1 MNFVIKNNSSRDLSQ
16 LAPLVQ
22 EFYPYAKK
30 QMGFDKDAS
39 IVFESDLE
47 NAKNPLGKT
56 AYYNPADYSVTIY
69 VDGRHSKDIMRSI
82 SHELVHHHQNC
93 DGKLDNI
100 GPTYEG
106 YAQSDAY
113 LREMEEDAY
122 RRGNLIFRD
131 WENQKNIKE
140 IRKMKVTKKELRG
153 YVYEAMKELLAE
165 QSKTDLPDRARPEG
179 GRRLD
184 EEDEGDLGVQAAK
197 ASAAIEKNPKM
208 NAAIDQEVEKIL
220 ADPKS
225 AAAVLAM
232 ANKLG
237 VSQNDDPAEIAL
249 KAAQQGNVQEAG
261 KRRRAPSIKLEP
273 DAAATQKVRDRA
285 AAQSGGDAA
294 ETAGIA
300 LGLGGAIATSLAVGA
315 VGATAGIAGIAAPAL
330 LAGGALAGHIMKR
343 VLDARAAAGVPDQTA
358 FKVTRKRGDSLEEGA
373 KPDFLDLDKDG
384 DKEESMKDAADS
396 VKEEQ
401 GIFAPNHY
409 CVHHGGVNHNGSVQM
424 AEAVNHNYNEELGRV
439 THYDMKLED
448 GTILESVAFEDIQ
461 VTNASLAEAHGSHP
475 MKRDDDE
482 EEELKET
489 TDEVVAEDTEEVTTE
504 EVETEELK
512 EWHNKSLYEKLL
524 KEYTKR

>member
-16 LAPLVQ
+16 LVPLVQ

-30 QMGFDKDAS
+30 QMGFDTDAS
-39 IVFESDLE
+39 IIFESDME
-47 NAKNPLGKT
+47 NARNPLGKT
-56 AYYNPADYSVTIY
+56 AYYNPSDYSVTIY
-69 VDGRHSKDIMRSI
+69 VDDRHPKDIMRSI

-140 IRKMKVTKKELRG
+140 NKKMKVTKEELKNF
-153 YVYEAMKELLAE
+153 VYEAMKELLAE

-184 EEDEGDLGVQAAK
+184 EEDE
-197 ASAAIEKNPKM
+197 
-208 NAAIDQEVEKIL
+208 
-220 ADPKS
+220 
-225 AAAVLAM
+225 
-232 ANKLG
+232 
-237 VSQNDDPAEIAL
+237 EI
-249 KAAQQGNVQEAG
+249 
-261 KRRRAPSIKLEP
+261 
-273 DAAATQKVRDRA
+273 
-285 AAQSGGDAA
+285 
-294 ETAGIA
+294 
-300 LGLGGAIATSLAVGA
+300 
-315 VGATAGIAGIAAPAL
+315 
-330 LAGGALAGHIMKR
+330 
-343 VLDARAAAGVPDQTA
+343 
-358 FKVTRKRGDSLEEGA
+358 EEGA

-384 DKEESMKDAADS
+384 DKEEPMKDAAKDAKDES
-396 VKEEQ
+396 VNENDGIAMSID

-409 CVHHGGVNHNGSVQM
+409 CVHHGGVNHDGKTQM

-448 GTILESVAFEDIQ
+448 GTILKNVAFEDIQ
-461 VTNASLAEAHGSHP
+461 VTNASLAEGHHHA
-475 MKRDDDE
+475 MKRDDDEE

-512 EWHNKSLYEKLL
+512 EWHNRSLYEKLL